1 MKTMLDC
8 DATFELLTAA
18 PVDADSTA
26 AEHIREHLAVCVSCR
41 EFAEAM
47 RPAWHLLHESLPAG
61 QRDGLPL
68 YLSTEDANVQSIMQ
82 QIQNAPSVSRQKA
95 GWFQPFYVMVIA
107 AACALLMAYA
117 WSMLDNGVSAA
128 AMPNQSLMAMSLPS
142 SCLQIASVQ
151 SAGHQVPHPVVNAS
165 TECEHCHATITA
177 AASHS
182 DQLGFVCCTNCHS
195 ASSEEKAVNMST
207 LLVACSTCHAGT

>member
-18 PVDADSTA
+18 PVDAASTA
-26 AEHIREHLAVCVSCR
+26 AEHIDEHLAVCASCR

-61 QRDGLPL
+61 QRDGLPM
-68 YLSTEDANVQSIMQ
+68 YLSTEDVKVQSIMQ
-82 QIQNAPSVSRQKA
+82 QIQASPSVSRRKI
-95 GWFQPFYVMVIA
+95 GWFRPIYAMAIA
-107 AACALLMAYA
+107 AACALLMACA
-117 WSMLDNGVSAA
+117 WSMSDNGVSTAA
-128 AMPNQSLMAMSLPS
+128 IPSQSLMAMSLPT

-151 SAGHQVPHPVVNAS
+151 SAGHQVPHPIVSVS
-165 TECEHCHATITA
+165 SECEHCHATITA
-177 AASHS
+177 ATAHT
-182 DQLGFVCCTNCHS
+182 DQLGFVCCTNCHT
-195 ASSEEKAVNMST
+195 SSKEKVVDMST